1 MQSPILSFRY
11 GSNQRFPMPSS
22 ISSSPI
28 LNLEKEI
35 LQSFQNANNFSRLN
49 VNIFSPELKF
59 FVNGYLNKKLNH
71 NPQNN
76 PTKNITK
83 MNSNI
88 KKNLK

>member
-1 MQSPILSFRY
+1 MIYHIEHGTIRVFFHKDY
-11 GSNQRFPMPSS
+11 ENM
-22 ISSSPI
+22 
-28 LNLEKEI
+28 EKEI